1 MSGMRNKSA
10 LVCIGLLALL
20 CAACS
25 FNIGGNSNSN
35 TSMNGSSESEK
46 EAPATAPKEQAE
58 TAVPKVTSK
67 KIDETLTKK
76 KIIVEAEYPQISGV
90 EAAEDFNR
98 TIEAEVKKR
107 IDRFK
112 NELEDP
118 LPEEMDRGI
127 DIRFETSLVDSDIV
141 SILLWDSENTGGAHP
156 NTTSFVINYDLKGMR
171 EIPLNE
177 LFKAGSPFLK
187 KIASYCR
194 ADLKKQL
201 EKLDAGTDFLNDGTA
216 PVKENYTSWVITEKG
231 IKFTFDAYQVAAYV
245 FGPQEVV
252 VPYAELSD
260 LLESNTPVSHL
271 IDGN

>member
-1 MSGMRNKSA
+1 MSVMRNKSA
-10 LVCIGLLALL
+10 LVCVGLLVLL
-20 CAACS
+20 GAACS
-25 FNIGGNSNSN
+25 FNIGGNLNSN
-35 TSMNGSSESEK
+35 TPTNGSGETEK

-58 TAVPKVTSK
+58 AVPKVTSK

-90 EAAEDFNR
+90 EAADDFNR
-98 TIEAEVKKR
+98 TVETEVKKR
-107 IDRFK
+107 INRFK

-127 DIRFETSLVDSDIV
+127 DIRFETSLVDSEIV
-141 SILLWDSENTGGAHP
+141 SIILWDSENAGGAHP
-156 NTTSFVINYDLKGMR
+156 NTTSFVINYDLKAMR
-171 EIPLNE
+171 EISLSE
-177 LFKAGSPFLK
+177 VFKAGSPFLK
-187 KIASYCR
+187 KIASYCK